1 MKAVQYSH
9 QGKRDNQE
17 DAYGLVNDKFFV
29 VCDGVGGH
37 EKGEIASNFV
47 VDYVKSH
54 FTELEVVNKIS
65 LQELIV
71 NAQLAINQQLVET
84 PEAAGMG
91 TTFAGVFR
99 GHDAFYIVHL
109 GDSRIYWV
117 KPRSKQIWHTWDHS
131 MVGNLMQMGEITRE
145 EGRFHPNGNRISK
158 AIIANAEGKTS
169 KPDISKVTQVDA
181 GDLFLICSDGVTE
194 AWSEYELI
202 EVLCDSQKTVEQK
215 LASIQE
221 RCAQQS
227 KDNNTAILLE
237 VDTQLAL
244 NGADNEE
251 ISWLTLDFFH
261 SDYEAYHNPQTVEIE
276 AEITAEEPI
285 ELELVHES
293 PTDHIHLPPVTDQSN
308 DSKKKVFM
316 AIVLIIVALIAAFFI
331 KKMNNGAETDDDG
344 LLILAKENK
353 LYGFQNSNKEW
364 VIPARFIAA
373 EPFED
378 GRAKVTTADSIFYID
393 EQGQMI
399 AFVGLVGEDDG
410 PQVQQGTTD
419 SPNKPNSTGSND
431 ALVNNA
437 TGSQS
442 QSTAPNQ
449 TGALLQN
456 NLNNS
461 SSSASFESDA
471 QVENAYKKLVTKY
484 AKAKIPVVEEKKFL
498 DRIENSVLRESY
510 RKKIANHNSLI
521 LTQPSVPSIPAPST
535 PTDPEPEPESDNQ

>member
-17 DAYGLVNDKFFV
+17 DAYGFENDKFFV

-37 EKGEIASNFV
+37 EKGEVASNFV

-54 FTELEVVNKIS
+54 FTELDVVNKIS

-71 NAQLAINQQLVET
+71 SAQLEINRELVET
-84 PEAAGMG
+84 PEANGMG

-99 GHDAFYIVHL
+99 GDDAFYIVHL

-117 KPRSKQIWHTWDHS
+117 KPRSEQIWHTWDHS

-158 AIIANAEGKTS
+158 AIIANADGKTS

-194 AWSEYELI
+194 AWSEYELV

-221 RCAQQS
+221 RCAEQS

-251 ISWLTLDFFH
+251 ISWLTLDFFR

-293 PTDHIHLPPVTDQSN
+293 QTEHIPLPPVIDQSN

-331 KKMNNGAETDDDG
+331 KKMNNGAETDGDG

-353 LYGFQNSNKEW
+353 LYGFQNSNKEY
-364 VIPARFIAA
+364 V
-373 EPFED
+373 
-378 GRAKVTTADSIFYID
+378 
-393 EQGQMI
+393 
-399 AFVGLVGEDDG
+399 
-410 PQVQQGTTD
+410 
-419 SPNKPNSTGSND
+419 
-431 ALVNNA
+431 
-437 TGSQS
+437 
-442 QSTAPNQ
+442 
-449 TGALLQN
+449 
-456 NLNNS
+456 
-461 SSSASFESDA
+461 
-471 QVENAYKKLVTKY
+471 
-484 AKAKIPVVEEKKFL
+484 
-498 DRIENSVLRESY
+498 
-510 RKKIANHNSLI
+510 
-521 LTQPSVPSIPAPST
+521 
-535 PTDPEPEPESDNQ
+535 

>member
-17 DAYGLVNDKFFV
+17 DAYGFENDKFFV

-37 EKGEIASNFV
+37 EKGEVASNFV

-54 FTELEVVNKIS
+54 FTELDVVNKIS

-71 NAQLAINQQLVET
+71 SAQLEINRELVET
-84 PEAAGMG
+84 PEANGMG

-99 GHDAFYIVHL
+99 GDDAFYIVHL

-117 KPRSKQIWHTWDHS
+117 KPRSEQIWHTWDHS

-158 AIIANAEGKTS
+158 AIIANADGKTS

-194 AWSEYELI
+194 AWSEYELV

-221 RCAQQS
+221 RCAEQS

-251 ISWLTLDFFH
+251 ISWLTLDFFR

-293 PTDHIHLPPVTDQSN
+293 QTEHIPLPPVIDQSN

-331 KKMNNGAETDDDG
+331 KKMNNGAETDGDG

-364 VIPARFIAA
+364 VITARFIAA

-378 GRAKVTTADSIFYID
+378 GRAKVTTVDSIFYID

-399 AFVGLVGEDDG
+399 AFVGLVGEDEG
-410 PQVQQGTTD
+410 PQVQQGSTD
-419 SPNKPNSTGSND
+419 SPNKPNSTSSNN

-442 QSTAPNQ
+442 QQAVPNQ
-449 TGALLQN
+449 NGATQP
-456 NLNNS
+456 NLNS
-461 SSSASFESDA
+461 SSSAASFEGDA

-484 AKAKIPVVEEKKFL
+484 AKAKIPAVEEKKFL

-521 LTQPSVPSIPAPST
+521 LIQPSAPSIPAPSA
-535 PTDPEPEPESDNQ
+535 PTEPNPESDNQ

>member
-17 DAYGLVNDKFFV
+17 DAYGFENDKFFV

-37 EKGEIASNFV
+37 EKGEVASNFV

-54 FTELEVVNKIS
+54 FTELDVVNKIS

-71 NAQLAINQQLVET
+71 SAQLEFNRELVET
-84 PEAAGMG
+84 PEANGMG
-91 TTFAGVFR
+91 TTFAGVF
-99 GHDAFYIVHL
+99 GGDDAFYIVHL

-117 KPRSKQIWHTWDHS
+117 KPRSEQIWHTWDHS

-158 AIIANAEGKTS
+158 AIIANADGKTS

-194 AWSEYELI
+194 AWSEYELV

-221 RCAQQS
+221 RCAEQS

-251 ISWLTLDFFH
+251 ISWLTLDFFR

-293 PTDHIHLPPVTDQSN
+293 QTEHITLPPVIDQSN

-331 KKMNNGAETDDDG
+331 KKMNNGAETDGDG

-364 VIPARFIAA
+364 VITARFIAA

-378 GRAKVTTADSIFYID
+378 GRAKVTTVDSIFYID

-399 AFVGLVGEDDG
+399 AFVGLVGEDEG

-419 SPNKPNSTGSND
+419 SPNKPNSTSSNN

-442 QSTAPNQ
+442 QQAVPNQ
-449 TGALLQN
+449 NVAIQP
-456 NLNNS
+456 NLNSS
-461 SSSASFESDA
+461 SSSASFEGDA

-484 AKAKIPVVEEKKFL
+484 AKAKIPAVEEKKFL

-521 LTQPSVPSIPAPST
+521 LIQPSVPSIPAPSA
-535 PTDPEPEPESDNQ
+535 PTEPNPESDNK

>member
-17 DAYGLVNDKFFV
+17 DAYGFENDKFFV

-37 EKGEIASNFV
+37 EKGEVASNFV

-54 FTELEVVNKIS
+54 FTELDVVNKIS

-71 NAQLAINQQLVET
+71 SAQLEINRELVET
-84 PEAAGMG
+84 PEANGMG

-99 GHDAFYIVHL
+99 GDDAFYIVHL

-117 KPRSKQIWHTWDHS
+117 KPRSEQIWHTWDHS

-158 AIIANAEGKTS
+158 AIIANADGKTS

-194 AWSEYELI
+194 AWSEYELV

-221 RCAQQS
+221 RCAEQS

-251 ISWLTLDFFH
+251 ISWLTLDFFR

-293 PTDHIHLPPVTDQSN
+293 QTEHIPLPPVIDQSN

-331 KKMNNGAETDDDG
+331 KKMNNGAETDGDG

-364 VIPARFIAA
+364 VITARFIAA

-378 GRAKVTTADSIFYID
+378 GRAKVTTVDSIFYID

-399 AFVGLVGEDDG
+399 AFVGLVGEDEG
-410 PQVQQGTTD
+410 PQVQQGSTD
-419 SPNKPNSTGSND
+419 SPNKPNSTSSNN

-442 QSTAPNQ
+442 QQAVPNQ
-449 TGALLQN
+449 NGATQP
-456 NLNNS
+456 NLNSS
-461 SSSASFESDA
+461 SSSASFEGDA

-484 AKAKIPVVEEKKFL
+484 SKAKIPAVEEKKFL

-521 LTQPSVPSIPAPST
+521 LIQPSAPSIPAPSA
-535 PTDPEPEPESDNQ
+535 PTEPNPESDNQ

>member
-17 DAYGLVNDKFFV
+17 DAYGLENDKFFV

-37 EKGEIASNFV
+37 EKGEVASNFV

-84 PEAAGMG
+84 PEANGMG

-99 GHDAFYIVHL
+99 GDDAFYIVHL

-169 KPDISKVTQVDA
+169 KPDISKITQVDA

-194 AWSEYELI
+194 AWSEYELV

-251 ISWLTLDFFH
+251 ISWLTLDFFR

-293 PTDHIHLPPVTDQSN
+293 PTEQIPLPPMTDQSN
-308 DSKKKVFM
+308 DTKKKVFM
-316 AIVLIIVALIAAFFI
+316 AIVLIIIALIAAFFI
-331 KKMNNGAETDDDG
+331 KKMNNAAETNGDG
-344 LLILAKENK
+344 LLILAKENQ

-471 QVENAYKKLVTKY
+471 QIENAYKKLVAKY
-484 AKAKIPVVEEKKFL
+484 AKAKIPAVEEKKFL

-521 LTQPSVPSIPAPST
+521 LTQPSVPSIPAPSSPT
-535 PTDPEPEPESDNQ
+535 PTEPDPESDNK

>member
-1 MKAVQYSH
+1 
-9 QGKRDNQE
+9 
-17 DAYGLVNDKFFV
+17 
-29 VCDGVGGH
+29 
-37 EKGEIASNFV
+37 

-54 FTELEVVNKIS
+54 FTELDVVNKIS

-71 NAQLAINQQLVET
+71 SAQLEINRELVET
-84 PEAAGMG
+84 PEANGMG

-99 GHDAFYIVHL
+99 GDDAFYIVHL

-117 KPRSKQIWHTWDHS
+117 KPRSEQIWHTWDHS

-158 AIIANAEGKTS
+158 AIIANADGKTS

-194 AWSEYELI
+194 AWSEYELV

-221 RCAQQS
+221 RCAEQS

-251 ISWLTLDFFH
+251 ISWLTLDFFR

-293 PTDHIHLPPVTDQSN
+293 QTEHIPLPPVIDQSN

-331 KKMNNGAETDDDG
+331 KKMNNGAETDGDG

-364 VIPARFIAA
+364 VITARFIAA

-378 GRAKVTTADSIFYID
+378 GRAKVTTVDSIFYID

-399 AFVGLVGEDDG
+399 AFVGLVGEDEG
-410 PQVQQGTTD
+410 PQVQQGSTD
-419 SPNKPNSTGSND
+419 SPNKPNSTSSNN

-442 QSTAPNQ
+442 QQAVPNQ
-449 TGALLQN
+449 NGATQP
-456 NLNNS
+456 NLNSS
-461 SSSASFESDA
+461 SSSASFEGDA

-484 AKAKIPVVEEKKFL
+484 AKAKIPAVEEKKFL

-521 LTQPSVPSIPAPST
+521 LIQPSAPSIPAPSA
-535 PTDPEPEPESDNQ
+535 PTEPNPESDNQ